1 MWELIWIKFRDLL
14 VEGELWT
21 EQEWREGGGAFG
33 FLVKWEVERDGFDF
47 HGKERERERERESE
61 WVSEWEG

>member
-1 MWELIWIKFRDLL
+1 MDWARVK
-14 VEGELWT
+14 GG
-21 EQEWREGGGAFG
+21 GGGAFG

-47 HGKERERERERESE
+47 HGERERERERERESE